1 MVLAS
6 NETQFE
12 VINEGKDLFRQ
23 KGCNG
28 CHRYDGYDKEPE
40 DLNSISQQLKQLETD
55 KKDNTKQAADL
66 MKQADAAQSNEEA
79 NRLNDK
85 ADALRVANSKID
97 RRLQQL
103 DSQAHILRDATKK
116 NAT

>member
-1 MVLAS
+1 MVLAT
-6 NETQFE
+6 NETRFE

-28 CHRYDGYDKEPE
+28 CHRDDGYDKEPE

-55 KKDNTKQAADL
+55 QKDNTKQAAEL
-66 MKQADAAQSNEEA
+66 KTQADAAQRNEGA

-85 ADALRVANSKID
+85 AIALRVAK
-97 RRLQQL
+97 RKVGGRLQHYDLQ
-103 DSQAHILRDATKK
+103 QH
-116 NAT
+116 